1 MLFCPQST
9 RTATTQLSSRNY
21 VVPVVQPASMVRS
34 GHSLVKES
42 LFEVSRRFVLYST
55 EPFTGRRLV
64 IVAYTAGASSRLE
77 SSDVSYLSGLGF
89 SLPSACARRS
99 DCHREGEFEFMRGKS
114 IAALSNTE
122 LGEAPL
128 VQSQNQL
135 DQPVDPIDHL
145 HLQSCVPGSRSG
157 FRADPVDN
165 DLSWGQPVHAADFA
179 LILRTMSLSWG
190 E

>member
-42 LFEVSRRFVLYST
+42 LFEVSRRFVVYST

-99 DCHREGEFEFMRGKS
+99 D
-114 IAALSNTE
+114 
-122 LGEAPL
+122 
-128 VQSQNQL
+128 
-135 DQPVDPIDHL
+135 
-145 HLQSCVPGSRSG
+145 
-157 FRADPVDN
+157 
-165 DLSWGQPVHAADFA
+165 
-179 LILRTMSLSWG
+179 
-190 E
+190 